1 MLTPPYWWKGV
12 YLLSH
17 LKLDGAPLPVTARA
31 SEKSLAELT
40 GVRKPFA
47 LNALKTVALP
57 HLAEREGFE
66 PSPGFTRLTP

>member
-17 LKLDGAPLPVTARA
+17 LKLDGAPLPVAARA

-40 GVRKPFA
+40 GVRNPW
-47 LNALKTVALP
+47 L
-57 HLAEREGFE
+57 
-66 PSPGFTRLTP
+66 

>member
-12 YLLSH
+12 YLLNH

-40 GVRKPFA
+40 GVRKPLA
-47 LNALKTVALP
+47 LNADVVLNSVYPILF
-57 HLAEREGFE
+57 R
-66 PSPGFTRLTP
+66 